1 MSGLTAD
8 ARTLIDHARVEAQ
21 NYTFTY
27 NEPIAIE
34 SITQSVCDIALRF
47 GEDREGR
54 EDVMSRPYGVAL
66 LIGGVDERG
75 PALFHTDPSGTFL
88 QFYAKAIGSG
98 YEGAQTQLEQSYHKS
113 MTLKEAMVLGLTVLR
128 QVMEE
133 KLTPSN
139 VEIGIIPSDT
149 KKFRL
154 LNGAEIEVR
163 LSARA
168 ALLVGFWLISSF
180 LLL

>member
-1 MSGLTAD
+1 
-8 ARTLIDHARVEAQ
+8 LIDHARVEAQ
-21 NYTFTY
+21 NYHFTY
-27 NEPIAIE
+27 NEPIAVE

-66 LIGGVDERG
+66 LIGGIDERG

-113 MTLKEAMVLGLTVLR
+113 MTLKEAMILGATVLR

-133 KLTPSN
+133 KLTPAN
-139 VEIGIIPSDT
+139 IEVGIVEAST

-154 LNGAEIEVR
+154 LSGAEIEVR
-163 LSARA
+163 QSKSNP
-168 ALLVGFWLISSF
+168 LVLACSIG
-180 LLL
+180 